1 MRILVVY
8 FWCQKLEYN
17 HSLHVTKCIQL
28 GGQGGR
34 YLGNI
39 LTIKDM
45 LQYSESFR
53 LLISLN
59 FYLVSYLSYKYIF
72 LYLYIMLQYI
82 SSWLWYC
89 SLFSVD
95 FTLPLLWEDKVILF
109 CIINDITDRGEGKYE
124 EDRKEYDTKFP

>member
-1 MRILVVY
+1 MRILDIY

-53 LLISLN
+53 LLISL
-59 FYLVSYLSYKYIF
+59 YLSYKYIF
-72 LYLYIMLQYI
+72 YTFTSYYNIYHLDCDIAVCLVWILPYLYCEKI
-82 SSWLWYC
+82 
-89 SLFSVD
+89 
-95 FTLPLLWEDKVILF
+95 
-109 CIINDITDRGEGKYE
+109 R
-124 EDRKEYDTKFP
+124 

>member
-1 MRILVVY
+1 MHSERKIVHWYGTIEKMRILVVY

-53 LLISLN
+53 LLIS
-59 FYLVSYLSYKYIF
+59 FYLSYKYIF

-82 SSWLWYC
+82 SS
-89 SLFSVD
+89 
-95 FTLPLLWEDKVILF
+95 
-109 CIINDITDRGEGKYE
+109 
-124 EDRKEYDTKFP
+124 